1 MPTRKVNKSVRRKN
15 ATRKQRKSRRQHK
28 SRRQR
33 KTKKS
38 SRRRRK
44 GGNKDALHSMAPFA
58 IGQFRYDLKH
68 PAKILSPE
76 QQARDEDYAKSI
88 NERKIEEKW
97 GNSLESRN
105 DLIESMNNM
114 AARTKKEA
122 DEGFYERQRGGK
134 QDNILLNVPIRLKLE
149 NIALFNASRNGHVD
163 RVTELLARGVNM
175 NIKDTHGFTALM
187 LASRAGHTDV
197 INVLNQYNNHKDV
210 VESLKEHAGQTP
222 PGDIPPLSQLALD
235 NLSPEDRSGF
245 TQFANRQS
253 WNVDENGKLIE
264 YYGGRTQK
272 SKN

>member
-15 ATRKQRKSRRQHK
+15 ATRKQRKSRRHHK

-44 GGNKDALHSMAPFA
+44 GGGNKDDLHSMAPFA

-76 QQARDEDYAKSI
+76 QQARDEDYVKAI
-88 NERKIEEKW
+88 DTNKIRQKW
-97 GNSLESRN
+97 GYNLGNRN
-105 DLIESMNNM
+105 NLIESMNKM

-134 QDNILLNVPIRLKLE
+134 QDNTPLNVPIRLKSE

-235 NLSPEDRSGF
+235 NLSPEDRSVF

-253 WNVDENGKLIE
+253 WNVDENGKLISR
-264 YYGGRTQK
+264 YGGRRTIK
-272 SKN
+272 